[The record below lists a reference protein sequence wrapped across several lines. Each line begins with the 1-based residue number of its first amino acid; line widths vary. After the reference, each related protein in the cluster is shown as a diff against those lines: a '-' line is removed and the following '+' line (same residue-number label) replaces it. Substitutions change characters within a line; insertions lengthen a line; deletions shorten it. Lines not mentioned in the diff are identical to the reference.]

1 MKMKFW
7 VVGFLIGVALGVT
20 LWNLF
25 LTQPELKKEIA
36 LRDEYKKELNAYRND
51 PILRQIKAQLDDM
64 RLKRIEIDIPKVNK
78 VEEFLTKH
86 RGNR

>member
-25 LTQPELKKEIA
+25 LTQPELKKEIT
-36 LRDEYKKELNAYRND
+36 LRDEYRKELRQYDD
-51 PILRQIKAQLDDM
+51 PIFRQIKAQLDDM
-64 RLKRIEIDIPKVNK
+64 GLKRIEIDTLKVNK
-78 VEEFLTKH
+78 IEEFLTKH
-86 RGNR
+86 GGKR